1 MPFGRRREISVT
13 AVRFLPLHRASDG
26 ELVAYGRTPEE
37 AVERWKLRYKQQR
50 FSLLRDVPDAIGWAV
65 LSPFL

>member
-1 MPFGRRREISVT
+1 MLFGRRREIGVT

-26 ELVAYGRTPEE
+26 KRVAYGRTPEE

-50 FSLLRDVPDAIGWAV
+50 FSVLDVPDAIGQAL